1 MWTAKWLL
9 NFIIAKKRY
18 YKYDK
23 ILQFKTNNNITIVK
37 EKWLTLK
44 QNYGKFNH

>member
-1 MWTAKWLL
+1 MWNAKWLL

-18 YKYDK
+18 KKYDK

-37 EKWLTLK
+37 EKLLNFK
-44 QNYGKFNH
+44 QNSVKFNH